1 MSRFTLLYVDSN
13 PTTRKQVTTA
23 LKEAG
28 PFDIH
33 AVNSLEEARHRL
45 DTKDIDAV
53 VTRYE
58 LSDGTCFD
66 LFGALAEDRPEIALF
81 LYADISTEEID
92 TERFP
97 DLVID
102 YYDRD
107 DTTPEELS
115 EALEI
120 ALTYRTQAAY
130 PVPNDESERLAAL
143 AEYDVGNLDAE
154 TAFDSLTRLAA
165 DVFDTPVA
173 FVGLIRE
180 HEEQFVSCHGID
192 WGVLTRE
199 DTVCTYGI
207 VEGGVLSIEDFE
219 ADSRFSANEVL
230 AEAGLR
236 SYLGAPLVTPAG
248 SVIGTFCVLDDEPRI
263 YTEAE
268 RTRVRLFA
276 DQAMNQLELRRR
288 YVTNGE

>member
-1 MSRFTLLYVDSN
+1 MTKFTLVYVDSN
-13 PTTRKQVTTA
+13 PTTRERVTTT
-23 LKEAG
+23 LKETG

-33 AVNSLEEARHRL
+33 AIDSIEEARHRL
-45 DTKDIDAV
+45 DTQDIDAV

-58 LSDGTCFD
+58 LSDGTCLD
-66 LFGALAEDRPEIALF
+66 LFGALTEDHPEIALF
-81 LYADISTEEID
+81 LYADISTEEIN

-107 DTTPEELS
+107 DTTPEELA

-120 ALTYRTQAAY
+120 ALAYRTQAAY
-130 PVPNDESERLAAL
+130 PVPNDEGERLAAL
-143 AEYDVGNLDAE
+143 AEYNVGNLDAE
-154 TAFDSLTRLAA
+154 TAFDSLTQLAA

-173 FVGLIRE
+173 FVGVIEE
-180 HEEQFVSCHGID
+180 HEEQFVSCHGVD
-192 WGVLTRE
+192 WGVLNRE

-207 VEGGVLSIEDFE
+207 VEGGVLTIEDFE
-219 ADSRFSANEVL
+219 TDPRFSANEVL

-248 SVIGTFCVLDDEPRI
+248 SVIGTFCVLDDEPRV
-263 YTEAE
+263 YTERE
-268 RTRVRLFA
+268 RRRVRLFA

-288 YVTNGE
+288 AVSSGE